1 MIPTRRGLFFIGVA
15 LVIYLLAQESNV
27 GWFYVADAVV
37 WAILLVNLALP
48 RWTLGGLR
56 VKRRVALDQGA
67 AREGIFQGDTVR
79 VVLEITNPGRV
90 PRYFFTMADPC
101 PLEAPGSEMKRLLV
115 GYVAPHSSVLG
126 SYSVV
131 CYRRGEYQFG
141 PIRVECS
148 APFGMFRSRRK
159 VKAPLRVLVYPQV
172 FDFAIASPQGELLE
186 GVTVP
191 TPTQRSGDV
200 RGSREYQPGDSLR
213 QVHWRSSARH
223 GQLMVKEYDRGPESQ
238 VALFFSTGQ
247 SFGTGRETTLEYSIK
262 LAASIAKAHF
272 RGGTSFR
279 MAPPGAGLP
288 FPEWRALLEYLARL
302 EEGQGPSP
310 TQGLAS
316 LAGVGQVL
324 AIVSAADVEAW
335 EAVSRLPVGRL
346 ASVVV
351 LRGFDPQAESAG
363 ALAAFKGIGVPVV
376 TCTPGGMQKAL
387 DELAGV
393 GAQGS
398 RQLASILRS
407 RAVNPAQPDIGVE
420 R

>member
-15 LVIYLLAQESNV
+15 LVTYLLAQESNV
-27 GWFYVADAVV
+27 GWFYVADAVI

-56 VKRRVALDQGA
+56 AKRRVALDQGA

-79 VVLEITNPGRV
+79 VTLEMTNPGRV
-90 PRYFFTMADPC
+90 PRYFFTVADRC

-115 GYVAPHSSVLG
+115 GYIAPRSSVLG
-126 SYSVV
+126 SYSTV

-141 PIRVECS
+141 PMRVECS
-148 APFGMFRSRRK
+148 APFGLFRSRRK
-159 VKAPLRVLVYPQV
+159 VEAPLRVLVYPQV
-172 FDFAIASPQGELLE
+172 FDFAVARPQGELLE
-186 GVTVP
+186 GVTVA

-200 RGSREYQPGDSLR
+200 RGSREYQSGDSLR
-213 QVHWRSSARH
+213 QVHWRSSARY

-238 VALFFSTGQ
+238 VALFFSTRQ
-247 SFGTGRETTLEYSIK
+247 SYGTGKETTLEYSIK
-262 LAASIAKAHF
+262 LAASIAKAGF
-272 RGGTSFR
+272 RGGISFR
-279 MAPPGAGLP
+279 MAPPGAGTL
-288 FPEWRALLEYLARL
+288 FPGWRAVLEYLARL

-324 AIVSAADVEAW
+324 AIVSAADEEAL
-335 EAVSRLPVGRL
+335 EAVSRLPTGSL

-363 ALAAFKGIGVPVV
+363 AMAVLKGIGVPVV
-376 TCTPGGMQKAL
+376 TCAPGGVQKAL
-387 DELAGV
+387 DELAGA
-393 GAQGS
+393 GAHGS
-398 RQLASILRS
+398 HRVASILGRG
-407 RAVNPAQPDIGVE
+407 AVSPAQPDLE
-420 R
+420 